1 MHVHRRHEHHAD
13 STERLEEAIRKM
25 TSLPAQRIGFKD
37 IELIR
42 ERHPLGIEHV
52 LVLGE
57 ITLERD
63 QYRQALA
70 ARILHK

>member
-1 MHVHRRHEHHAD
+1 
-13 STERLEEAIRKM
+13 M